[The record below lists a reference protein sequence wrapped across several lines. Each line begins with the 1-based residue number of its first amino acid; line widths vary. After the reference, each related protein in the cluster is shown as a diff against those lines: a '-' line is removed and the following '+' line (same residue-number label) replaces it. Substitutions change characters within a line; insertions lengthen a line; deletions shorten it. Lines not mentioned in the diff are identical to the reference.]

1 MPSEYELSHQVLQN
15 LGRLILVRT
24 RETAALSLRI
34 VVFQLL
40 IPNVDD
46 GQRPVRRLVVDRKEY
61 MFKCDDATE

>member
-15 LGRLILVRT
+15 LGRLMLVRT
-24 RETAALSLRI
+24 RETAALFRRI

-46 GQRPVRRLVVDRKEY
+46 SQRPVRRLVVDRKEY
-61 MFKCDDATE
+61 LFKCDDAME

>member
-1 MPSEYELSHQVLQN
+1 MPSEYESSHQILQN

-24 RETAALSLRI
+24 RETAVLSRMI

-61 MFKCDDATE
+61 LFKCDDATE

>member
-24 RETAALSLRI
+24 RETAALSRRI

-46 GQRPVRRLVVDRKEY
+46 GQRLVRRLVVDRKEY
-61 MFKCDDATE
+61 LFKCNDATE